1 MSSLTVRIVSA
12 LVALPVVVGLIQ
24 YSVYTFLILLAF
36 VVGVSVYEFMD
47 MTQGN
52 DRAARWVLTAVG
64 VAFMGAVMTG
74 WISTPV
80 IACFLI
86 AVLIFFLFRVGNIET
101 VAARAAHA
109 ITGILWA
116 GGLLA
121 ATGALRLL
129 PDGEAWLYLACVL
142 AWGSDTGAYFA
153 GKYLP
158 IEKHKLYEKVSPQKT
173 WEGSIGGVIVAT
185 AGAFGLTYLYGA
197 PKIDPL
203 HLAVVAPL
211 AAALGQV
218 GDLAESLLKR
228 SVGVK
233 DSGKIMPGH
242 GGLLDRVD
250 ALLFAGPAL
259 LAYAVLVLREPLQYV
274 RF

>member
-1 MSSLTVRIVSA
+1 MSSLAVRIVSA
-12 LVALPVVVGLIQ
+12 LLALPVVIALIQ
-24 YSVYTFLILLAF
+24 YSVYTFLTLLTF
-36 VVGVSVYEFMD
+36 VTAVCVYEFMD

-52 DRAARWVLTAVG
+52 DAPARWFLTIVG
-64 VAFMGAVMTG
+64 TAFMLAVMTG
-74 WISTPV
+74 LISVPLISCV
-80 IACFLI
+80 LI
-86 AVLIFFLFRVGNIET
+86 AVLIFFLFRTGDMDT
-101 VAARAAHA
+101 VAQRAAHGM
-109 ITGILWA
+109 TGILWA

-153 GKYLP
+153 GKYLG
-158 IEKHKLYEKVSPQKT
+158 KHKLYEKVSPKKT
-173 WEGSIGGVIVAT
+173 WEGSIGGVIAAT

-203 HLAVVAPL
+203 HLAVIAPI
-211 AAALGQV
+211 ASALGQI

-250 ALLFAGPAL
+250 ALVFAGPAL
-259 LAYAVLVLREPLQYV
+259 LAYAVYVLNQPLQYI